1 MITEIKIKNFKS
13 IVDISLNLG
22 RFNVLIGE
30 NGCGKSNI
38 LEAITYGI
46 AGSLKRLDNEY
57 LTLRGIRVTD
67 PEFMKSAFA
76 DIKKSSSIGITF
88 FTDKQKSDFLTSNIN
103 PFNKKIINTISE
115 FPIHIQEKEEEYG
128 TLRFDFGG
136 NSQKE
141 FDEFV
146 KYIESAMEK
155 VNIDKSKVKISLNN
169 SDEKLASGNIKDL
182 NSFMFYCPEESALRT
197 FRDDVQV
204 LPLGR
209 KGEGLFRYLK
219 ELSSTEEGRECLLEI
234 KENLSLLDWFDDIN
248 VPEKSMI
255 GDYTVYIKDR
265 FINETLEYFDQ
276 RSTNEGFLFLLF
288 YITLFVSKDTP
299 QFFAIDN
306 LESSFNPK
314 LCTKITKL
322 LINLAEKHNKQ
333 VVVTTHSPFIL
344 DGLDLSDSQQ
354 KLIVV
359 RRNDD
364 GHTKIKEIKHNEN
377 RKKKLS
383 EIWMSGAIGG
393 LPDNF

>member
-1 MITEIKIKNFKS
+1 MITEINIKNFKS

-46 AGSLKRLDNEY
+46 AASLKRLDNEY
-57 LTLRGIRVTD
+57 LTLRGIRVTE

-76 DIKKSSSIGITF
+76 DIDRAEDNLIVISFITDNKKY
-88 FTDKQKSDFLTSNIN
+88 DFLKFNIN
-103 PFNKKIINTISE
+103 PFNQNIANTIFSSPRIIGEEDGKAVLNIDFSGNSKSE
-115 FPIHIQEKEEEYG
+115 FD
-128 TLRFDFGG
+128 R
-136 NSQKE
+136 
-141 FDEFV
+141 FV
-146 KYIESAMEK
+146 KYLENALDHF
-155 VNIDKSKVKISLNN
+155 NIDKSNLKISSNN
-169 SDEKLASGNIKDL
+169 IKSTTEDIKDL

-219 ELSSTEEGRECLLEI
+219 ELSGTEEGRECLLEI

-248 VPEKSMI
+248 IPEKSMM

-333 VVVTTHSPFIL
+333 VVITTHSPFIL

>member
-13 IVDISLNLG
+13 IVGISLNLG

-46 AGSLKRLDNEY
+46 AASLKRLDNEY
-57 LTLRGIRVTD
+57 LTLRGIRVTE
-67 PEFMKSAFA
+67 PQFMKSAFA
-76 DIKKSSSIGITF
+76 DIEDNSIVKISF
-88 FTDKQKSDFLTSNIN
+88 FADNENLDYLGFNIN
-103 PFNKKIINTISE
+103 PEN
-115 FPIHIQEKEEEYG
+115 
-128 TLRFDFGG
+128 L
-136 NSQKE
+136 
-141 FDEFV
+141 
-146 KYIESAMEK
+146 
-155 VNIDKSKVKISLNN
+155 KISAISKSPIQIREYENKATFNINLHNGSIEVDELIKGLEDILEKAQILEPKIKINLNDAAEDYESMSEN
-169 SDEKLASGNIKDL
+169 SI

-219 ELSSTEEGRECLLEI
+219 ELSGTEEGRECLLEI

-248 VPEKSMI
+248 IPEKSMM
-255 GDYTVYIKDR
+255 GDYTVYVKDR
-265 FINETLEYFDQ
+265 YINETLQYFDQ

-322 LINLAEKHNKQ
+322 LIDLAEKHNKQ